1 MLILNKIYSFLK
13 KIFFKRNIYSKILRY
28 PWDFPEVMLLEYLRK
43 SKNSLTMFIIGA
55 YRGEELERIFK
66 TKKVSHITLFEP
78 VPNNVNFLKKKK
90 KKYKEKIKIVETAVS
105 DFDGKILFNETS
117 MLGNGSILK
126 LSELAIQSY
135 EIKQTESFDVAA
147 LKLETYC
154 QSFQAPDILW
164 IDVQGYE
171 FNVLKGAESILNKV
185 SLIFI
190 EISIWEPTYEKGCI
204 ASELISYLKKFGFEL
219 TQLGTDFLNGT
230 GNALF
235 SKKKNVEL
243 EYLKNKI

>member
-1 MLILNKIYSFLK
+1 MLISNKIYSFLK
-13 KIFFKRNIYSKILRY
+13 KLFFTKDIYSKILRY
-28 PWDFPEVMLLEYLRK
+28 PWDFPEIMLLEYLRK
-43 SKNSLTMFIIGA
+43 SNNPLTMFIIGA

-66 TKKVSHITLFEP
+66 TKKISHVTLFEP
-78 VPNNVNFLKKKK
+78 VPNNVNFLKEKK
-90 KKYKEKIKIVETAVS
+90 KKYKDKIKIVEAALS

-126 LSELAIQSY
+126 LSELAIQSH

-147 LKLETYC
+147 IKLETYC
-154 QSFQAPDILW
+154 QTFQAPDILW

-171 FNVLKGAESILNKV
+171 LNVLKGSESILNKV

-190 EISIWEPTYEKGCI
+190 EISIWEPTYKNGCV
-204 ASELISYLKKFGFEL
+204 ASELTSYLKKFGFEL
-219 TQLGTDFLNGT
+219 TQLGTAFLNGT

-243 EYLKNKI
+243 EYLKNKV

>member
-1 MLILNKIYSFLK
+1 
-13 KIFFKRNIYSKILRY
+13 
-28 PWDFPEVMLLEYLRK
+28 
-43 SKNSLTMFIIGA
+43 
-55 YRGEELERIFK
+55 
-66 TKKVSHITLFEP
+66 
-78 VPNNVNFLKKKK
+78 
-90 KKYKEKIKIVETAVS
+90 
-105 DFDGKILFNETS
+105 

-126 LSELAIQSY
+126 LSELAIQSH

-147 LKLETYC
+147 IKLETYC
-154 QSFQAPDILW
+154 QTFQAPDILW

-171 FNVLKGAESILNKV
+171 LNVLKGSESILNKV

-190 EISIWEPTYEKGCI
+190 EISIWEPTYKNGCV

-219 TQLGTDFLNGT
+219 SQLGTAFLNGT

-243 EYLKNKI
+243 EYLKNKV